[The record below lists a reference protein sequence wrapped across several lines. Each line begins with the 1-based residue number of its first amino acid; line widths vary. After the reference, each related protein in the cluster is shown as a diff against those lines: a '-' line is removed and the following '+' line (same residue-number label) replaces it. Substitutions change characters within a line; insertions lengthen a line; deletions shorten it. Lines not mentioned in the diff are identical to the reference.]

1 MLLWWTLRAIADGH
15 EEAAASVSMLF
26 WFSVRAATSSVAHAL
41 HTFGGYGLSNEYDI
55 QLYHRRAK
63 TWGLL
68 IGAPLQELSRAGRR
82 LFIGEKAVPRGPA
95 IGVVHFDQ
103 IGRTEGR
110 EREGQYV

>member
-1 MLLWWTLRAIADGH
+1 
-15 EEAAASVSMLF
+15 MLF

-68 IGAPLQELSRAGRR
+68 LGDPLQELSRAGRR
-82 LFIGEKAVPRGPA
+82 LFLGEKAVLPDPGIVHVDFYPPA
-95 IGVVHFDQ
+95 GGEEMAAETRAVLEQ
-103 IGRTEGR
+103 IGRASGR
-110 EREGQYV
+110 DSECTIV

>member
-1 MLLWWTLRAIADGH
+1 
-15 EEAAASVSMLF
+15 MLF

-68 IGAPLQELSRAGRR
+68 LGDPLQELSRAGRR
-82 LFIGEKAVPRGPA
+82 LFLGEKAVLPDPGIVDRSEEHTSELQSLMRNSYA
-95 IGVVHFDQ
+95 VFCLQKKKKSVH
-103 IGRTEGR
+103 
-110 EREGQYV
+110 